1 MTGTREE
8 LYRYAKRA
16 ENPNRRR
23 VYFAVGK
30 TIYPAI
36 LRIAAARI
44 EKQYKLYS
52 KGGENIPADSPAV
65 IVAHHQTHQDIESF
79 LVAVGKWVNT
89 LVSVDGD
96 STKNEWLSLELTNA
110 TPILRGTD
118 EAAKKQRENVL
129 RSMVQKVKK
138 GQTQL
143 VFSEATYCPL
153 FNDML
158 GLWKGSAVCV
168 AYETGV
174 PVIPAMAVYTPNAE
188 WAVESCHIEFGRPF
202 LPKQYPDP
210 AAAARALRELMI
222 EQQIRMNNKYNSG
235 MTQADYSKFRRAQ
248 IAKFPS
254 DFDYRGGAIY
264 SLNFHLAKTPEE
276 KAAIIRMFQENQSL
290 FDHTGAVTIARC

>member
-23 VYFAVGK
+23 VFSAVGK
-30 TIYPAI
+30 TIYPAM
-36 LRIAAARI
+36 LRIAAAQV
-44 EKQYKLYS
+44 EKEYKLYS
-52 KGGENIPADSPAV
+52 KGNENIPTGGPAV
-65 IVAHHQTHQDIESF
+65 IVAHHQTRQDGKGF
-79 LVAVGKWVNT
+79 LVAVGKWVNP
-89 LVSVDGD
+89 LFAVDGD
-96 STKNEWLSLELTNA
+96 ATNNELLSLELA
-110 TPILRGTD
+110 GGTPILRGTD
-118 EAAKKQRENVL
+118 EAAKKQQENIL
-129 RSMVQKVKK
+129 RSMVQKVKN
-138 GQTQL
+138 GQPQL

-158 GLWKGSAVCV
+158 GLWKGSAVGV
-168 AYETGV
+168 AYETDV

-210 AAAARALRELMI
+210 ATAVHALRESMI
-222 EQQIRMNNKYNSG
+222 EQQIRMNNKYNPG

-254 DFDYRGGAIY
+254 DPDYRDCAIH
-264 SLNFHLAKTPEE
+264 SANWHLAKTPEE
-276 KAAIIRMFQENQSL
+276 KAAVVRMFQEN
-290 FDHTGAVTIARC
+290 